1 MSVPHG
7 VVLGAATVVA
17 SPLVWLVYQGDV
29 TVDVALQ
36 RFGICLVVCW
46 VALSV
51 VSSLA
56 FSPTP
61 VKPPESTPA
70 AQPPETAAGDRPTP

>member
-7 VVLGAATVVA
+7 VVLAAAAVVA
-17 SPLVWLVYQGDV
+17 SPLVWLVSQGDV

-36 RFGICLVVCW
+36 RFGICVVVCW

-51 VSSLA
+51 VTSLA
-56 FSPTP
+56 FSPAP
-61 VKPPESTPA
+61 VKASEPGTPPAGVEPA
-70 AQPPETAAGDRPTP
+70 DQA

>member
-7 VVLGAATVVA
+7 VVLAAAVVVA

-29 TVDVALQ
+29 NVDVALQ
-36 RFGICLVVCW
+36 RFGVCLVVCW
-46 VALSV
+46 AVLSV
-51 VSSLA
+51 VTSLA

-61 VKPPESTPA
+61 VKTTEPGTPPAGADPA
-70 AQPPETAAGDRPTP
+70 DQA

>member
-7 VVLGAATVVA
+7 VVLAAAVVVA

-46 VALSV
+46 VLLSAV
-51 VSSLA
+51 TSLA

-61 VKPPESTPA
+61 AKTSETGTVPTGADPA
-70 AQPPETAAGDRPTP
+70 DQT